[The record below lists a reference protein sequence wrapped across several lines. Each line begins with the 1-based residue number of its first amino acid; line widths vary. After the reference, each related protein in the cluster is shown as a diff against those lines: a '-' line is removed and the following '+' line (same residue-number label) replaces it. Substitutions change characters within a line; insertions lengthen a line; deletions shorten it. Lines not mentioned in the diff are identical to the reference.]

1 MNKGNKVFTGMR
13 LETERLLIRPYTGAD
28 VEAFYAIVSQEEVG
42 RYMPPM
48 DVAFEKLKERLN
60 WQIET
65 YSQNTPEK
73 IIRFSVGV
81 EEKQTGKL
89 LGWVGL
95 GPLDIKPEEI
105 EIYYGFGKESW
116 GRGYATEAAAAF
128 LAYGFEAIGL
138 ERIAAIV
145 LPENEASIRVI
156 EKIGLPFVEIVTG
169 LKPEL
174 SFFEGVHFFALNR
187 EDYQSR

>member
-95 GPLDIKPEEI
+95 GPLDIKPEEMND
-105 EIYYGFGKESW
+105 
-116 GRGYATEAAAAF
+116 F
-128 LAYGFEAIGL
+128 LPPS
-138 ERIAAIV
+138 V
-145 LPENEASIRVI
+145 
-156 EKIGLPFVEIVTG
+156 
-169 LKPEL
+169 
-174 SFFEGVHFFALNR
+174 
-187 EDYQSR
+187 